1 MKNTEVFSVIELQGD
16 PVKLLSFKQTNST
29 TGR

>member
-16 PVKLLSFKQTNST
+16 PVKLLSFKHTNLT
-29 TGR
+29 AGC